1 MPDLSN
7 TPAPYFER
15 TATGIRVVQPELK
28 VDTPAETREKQEMR
42 YPPTEKLRAKLAAEM
57 EAGAKA
63 VAAAAERRRQNPG
76 NKPSAAEIAAQGS
89 TTPVF
94 TPNQFAEY
102 AKNFKKPGQSRSK
115 DA

>member
-15 TATGIRVVQPELK
+15 TATGIRVVQPEIK
-28 VDTPAETREKQEMR
+28 PETPEELRATQNLR
-42 YPPTEKLRAKLAAEM
+42 YPPTEKLRAKLEAEM
-57 EAGAKA
+57 AAGAKK
-63 VAAAAERRRQNPG
+63 VAEAAERRRQNPG
-76 NKPSAAEIAAQGS
+76 NKPSQKEIAAQG
-89 TTPVF
+89 TTVPVF

-102 AKNFKKPGQSRSK
+102 AKNFKKPGQTRSK